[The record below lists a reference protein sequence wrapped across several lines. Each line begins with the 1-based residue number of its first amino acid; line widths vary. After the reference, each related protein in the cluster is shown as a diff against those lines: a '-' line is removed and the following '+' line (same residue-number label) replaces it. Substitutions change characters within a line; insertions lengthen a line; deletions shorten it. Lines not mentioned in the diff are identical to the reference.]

1 MKAPPQYN
9 TTVMAK
15 ESITNY
21 SVSKETA
28 LLLDAVKSLEKAW
41 DSVYDSLSIKHDT
54 DDHEKIR
61 EYMTEFDEAFD
72 KAKEFVFDTIHDNV
86 LSHTTIQDFKSI

>member
-1 MKAPPQYN
+1 
-9 TTVMAK
+9 MAK

-28 LLLDAVKSLEKAW
+28 HLLDAVKCLDKAW
-41 DSVYDSLSIKHDT
+41 DHVYDCLGIIFET

-61 EYMTEFDEAFD
+61 EHMAEFNKAFY
-72 KAKEFVFDTIHDNV
+72 KAKEFVIETINDNV
-86 LSHTTIQDFKSI
+86 LSSMTYMDFKSI

>member
-15 ESITNY
+15 ESTTNY

-28 LLLDAVKSLEKAW
+28 HLLDAVKCLEKAW
-41 DSVYDSLSIKHDT
+41 DHVYDCLEIKFET

-61 EYMTEFDEAFD
+61 EHMVEFDEAFD
-72 KAKEFVFDTIHDNV
+72 KAKEFVIETINDNV
-86 LSHTTIQDFKSI
+86 LSSMTILDFKSI